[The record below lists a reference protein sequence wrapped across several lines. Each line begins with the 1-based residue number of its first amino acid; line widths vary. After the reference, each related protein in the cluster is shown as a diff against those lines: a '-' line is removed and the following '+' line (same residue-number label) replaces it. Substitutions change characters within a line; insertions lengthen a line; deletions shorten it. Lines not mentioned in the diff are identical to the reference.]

1 MNDFIMAAIG
11 MTTNNLINIATEI
24 TQANISTVKKS
35 IKSMSSGQLNW
46 KVSKNTWNINEILAH
61 LNEYSK
67 HYHNTF
73 LHKIE
78 NTRFKSSKEGFISSP
93 LGKAAWKAMKL
104 GNANNIK
111 RKFKSPKECN
121 PILSP
126 NILKGNQINNFL
138 NQQKK
143 LLNIIEKCKCVNIRR
158 IKIPTSRSKVV
169 RLRLGDALLFV
180 AYHNERHVQQ
190 IINLKK
196 NAYFP
201 SK

>member
-1 MNDFIMAAIG
+1 MAAIG
-11 MTTNNLINIATEI
+11 MTTNNLIKIATEI
-24 TQANISTVKKS
+24 TQANIAIVKNTV
-35 IKSMSSGQLNW
+35 KSMSSSQLNW

-61 LNEYSK
+61 LNEYSN

-73 LHKIE
+73 THKIE

-104 GNANNIK
+104 GNAKNIK

-143 LLNIIEKCKCVNIRR
+143 LLSIIDKCTTVNLRR

-169 RLRLGDALLFV
+169 RLRLGDALLFIV
-180 AYHNERHVQQ
+180 YHNERHIQQ
-190 IINLKK
+190 ITNIKQ
-196 NAYFP
+196 NACFP

>member
-1 MNDFIMAAIG
+1 
-11 MTTNNLINIATEI
+11 MTTNNLIKIATEI
-24 TQANISTVKKS
+24 TQANIDVVKNS
-35 IKSMSSGQLNW
+35 IKDLSKSQLNW

-61 LNEYSK
+61 LNEYSNY
-67 HYHNTF
+67 YHNTF
-73 LHKIE
+73 IYKIE
-78 NTRFKSSKEGFISSP
+78 NTRFRSSKEGFISSP

-104 GNANNIK
+104 GNAKNIK

-121 PILSP
+121 PIISP

-143 LLNIIEKCKCVNIRR
+143 LLSIIEKCTNINIRR

-169 RLRLGDALLFV
+169 RLRLGDALLFLV
-180 AYHNERHVQQ
+180 YHNERHIQQ
-190 IINLKK
+190 IINVKQ

-201 SK
+201 NK